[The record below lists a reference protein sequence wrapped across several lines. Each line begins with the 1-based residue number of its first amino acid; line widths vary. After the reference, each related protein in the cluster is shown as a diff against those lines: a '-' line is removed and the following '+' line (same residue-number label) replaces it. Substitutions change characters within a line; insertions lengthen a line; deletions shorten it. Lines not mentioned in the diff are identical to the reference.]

1 MANITGWGRSTWS
14 SGTWDAPVPVV
25 VTGVAG
31 TTGLG
36 DESISVDIT
45 FAVTGVAGTTGLGNE
60 TVVFDFAF
68 PVTGIAGTTGLG
80 DETIVQGTGQDVT
93 ETGLSATGG
102 VGSVQVWSILIPS
115 QSSDWSELT
124 PSQTANWVEI
134 AA

>member
-14 SGTWDAPVPVV
+14 SGTWDAPVPVT

-60 TVVFDFAF
+60 TVVFDFVF
-68 PVTGIAGTTGLG
+68 PVTGVAGTATLG
-80 DETIVQGTGQDVT
+80 NETIVQGTGQDVA
-93 ETGLSATGG
+93 ETGLSATMGI
-102 VGSVQVWSILIPS
+102 GSVNVWSTLSLLKQRVGLNLLRPKR
-115 QSSDWSELT
+115 L
-124 PSQTANWVEI
+124 VGKK
-134 AA
+134 

>member
-14 SGTWDAPVPVV
+14 SGTWDEPVPVI

-36 DESISVDIT
+36 DESISVDIS

-60 TVVFDFAF
+60 TVNLDFVVS
-68 PVTGIAGTTGLG
+68 VTGIAGTATLG

-93 ETGLSATGG
+93 ETGLSATGS
-102 VGSVQVWSILIPS
+102 VGSVNIWSTLSPS
-115 QSSDWSELT
+115 QTASWTELT
-124 PSQTANWVEI
+124 PSQTASWEEI